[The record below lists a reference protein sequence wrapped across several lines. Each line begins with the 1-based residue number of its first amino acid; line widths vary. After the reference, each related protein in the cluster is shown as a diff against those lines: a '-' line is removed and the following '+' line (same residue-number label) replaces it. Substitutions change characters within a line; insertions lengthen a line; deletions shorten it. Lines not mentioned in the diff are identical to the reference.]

1 MRYSLGMLRRD
12 ELHLF
17 FGHSVLVVAA
27 HPDDEAIGCGG
38 LIALLSAQGVE
49 VNVLF
54 VADGE
59 SSRFNGEMIE
69 GVASKI
75 SKRKSAC
82 SAAREILGY
91 NRSFFLDLPDNRLDS
106 QPLIE
111 ISQQVEKLISSLNC
125 SFILTH
131 SNSDLN
137 VDHRACLNASLIAAR
152 PVPGQTVRG
161 VASFEIPSS
170 TGWAFSNNLG
180 FAPNLFVGIEAGI
193 DSKRAALSAYGTE
206 IPPFP
211 HARSLEAMDS
221 LATLRGTSVGVSA
234 AEAFELQRLSL

>member
-1 MRYSLGMLRRD
+1 MLHRD
-12 ELHLF
+12 QLHLF

-38 LIALLSAQGVE
+38 LIALLSAEGVD

-59 SSRFNGEMIE
+59 SSRFNGQTAEE
-69 GVASKI
+69 AASRI
-75 SKRKSAC
+75 SERKSAC
-82 SAAREILGY
+82 FSARKILGY
-91 NRSFFLDLPDNRLDS
+91 KRSFFLDLPDNRLDS
-106 QPLIE
+106 RPLIE
-111 ISQQVEKLISSLNC
+111 IAQQVERLISSLNC
-125 SFILTH
+125 TFILTH
-131 SNSDLN
+131 SNTDLN

-170 TGWAFSNNLG
+170 TGWAFSSNHS
-180 FAPNLFVGIEAGI
+180 FAPNLFVDIGASV
-193 DSKRAALSAYGTE
+193 DAKLKALSAYGTE

-211 HARSLEAMDS
+211 HARSTEAMDS
-221 LATLRGTSVGVSA
+221 LATLRGTNVGVYA
-234 AEAFELQRLSL
+234 AEAFELHRLVL